1 LVSQLI
7 DFIKSVLHINPGMLV
22 DSVGPTLA
30 YVSIFAIIF
39 SESGLLIGLF
49 FPGDSLLFTAGF
61 LASQGILS
69 LPILI
74 AICVAA
80 AISGDAVGFAFGKRV
95 GRRLYDR
102 PDSRFFKRKH
112 LQTAQAFYEV
122 HGGKTIII
130 ARFVPIVRTMAPIVA
145 GAANMD
151 YRRFVVFNATGG
163 IIWGAGMPIAG
174 FILGSLIPDVD
185 KYLLPIVGLVILLSL
200 APSAV
205 HFLLERRRE
214 RRLHEQ
220 TMSASRMQP
229 VVGSGDE
236 GTLREDRAES

>member
-1 LVSQLI
+1 LLSQLI
-7 DFIKSVLHINPGMLV
+7 DLVKSILHISPAALV
-22 DSVGPTLA
+22 ESFGPTIA
-30 YVSIFAIIF
+30 YVGIFAIIF

-61 LASQGILS
+61 LASQAILS

-74 AICVAA
+74 VISVAA

-102 PDSRFFKRKH
+102 PDSRLFKQKH
-112 LQTAQAFYEV
+112 LQTAQAFYDK

-151 YRRFVVFNATGG
+151 YRRFVAFNAVGG
-163 IIWGAGMPIAG
+163 ILWGAGMPVAG
-174 FILGSLIPDVD
+174 FVLGSIIPDVD
-185 KYLLPIVGLVILLSL
+185 KYLLPIVGLIVLLSL
-200 APSAV
+200 APSAI
-205 HFLLERRRE
+205 HLLMERRKE
-214 RRLHEQ
+214 QHLHEQ
-220 TMSASRMQP
+220 MRQVDGVRGIGAQGEE
-229 VVGSGDE
+229 VA
-236 GTLREDRAES
+236 LREDRAES